1 MLLINLTTY
10 TTANRVIVME
20 ASAPSDFGNQFDK
33 VPAIKALIEYF
44 YNCEELARYVNLFNI
59 YRYLL

>member
-1 MLLINLTTY
+1 
-10 TTANRVIVME
+10 ME

-44 YNCEELARYVNLFNI
+44 YNCEELARYVFLLNI
-59 YRYLL
+59 QEHSAISLKNVIQIIK